1 MLDVISNAMI
11 DDVVAEAMQLDM
23 CFLSGPGQARQVPFT
38 LTPTP
43 ISVESFK
50 TLVDVGALLG
60 RLTQA
65 LAANAALLEEIH
77 APLAESEPF
86 FAELLSI
93 HRELSTP
100 AGSLPRIP
108 LLLQRSDFML
118 DSTLGPSLV
127 ECNSIAAGMAPF
139 GDRIQ
144 QLHLY
149 IQQRWPEDFARYSA
163 ATGATIVPNPATSR
177 LAEAITL
184 AANHV
189 RRDAKDGDTA
199 TFLMIVQEDED
210 NIFDQRL
217 LERALQRRGVKTC
230 RRTMR
235 QLHNRLSTGPNLR
248 LMLEDVGPIDVVYLR
263 AGYQYQDYVAAD
275 LDALQCCDA
284 LRAVR
289 IFIERHRVAVNA
301 TVSQQLA
308 TSKRMQQ
315 YIASSPASLLHA
327 LGFTPAEAAALK
339 AIFVE
344 MRLVDESTASRL
356 QESGTSQWVMKNQGE
371 GGGHCLFD
379 GAIIERLATLDKKTY
394 PGWTLMRRLQPT
406 GREVATLRV
415 REGKAQRVE
424 RLVSEIGIFTAH
436 LDGEPLGGSA
446 QDPGYVGYLVRSK
459 PADVTE
465 GGIHSGFGML
475 DSLLMTASDAEV

>member
-1 MLDVISNAMI
+1 M
-11 DDVVAEAMQLDM
+11 
-23 CFLSGPGQARQVPFT
+23 
-38 LTPTP
+38 
-43 ISVESFK
+43 
-50 TLVDVGALLG
+50 
-60 RLTQA
+60 
-65 LAANAALLEEIH
+65 
-77 APLAESEPF
+77 
-86 FAELLSI
+86 
-93 HRELSTP
+93 
-100 AGSLPRIP
+100 
-108 LLLQRSDFML
+108 
-118 DSTLGPSLV
+118 
-127 ECNSIAAGMAPF
+127 
-139 GDRIQ
+139 
-144 QLHLY
+144 
-149 IQQRWPEDFARYSA
+149 
-163 ATGATIVPNPATSR
+163 PNPATSR

-189 RRDAKDGDTA
+189 RREAKDGDTA

-235 QLHNRLSTGPNLR
+235 QLHKRLSTGPNLR

-275 LDALQCCDA
+275 LDSLRCCDA

-289 IFIERHRVAVNA
+289 VFIERHRVAVNA

-315 YIASSPASLLHA
+315 YIASNPASLLHA

-344 MRLVDESTASRL
+344 MRLVDESTANRL

-379 GAIIERLATLDKKTY
+379 GAIIERLATLDKKAY

-475 DSLLMTASDAEV
+475 DSLLMTASDSEV